1 MLRLLFTKQG
11 KAIWISHLDLM
22 RALQR
27 SFRRAGLLLKHSQ
40 GFTPHPALSIA
51 MPLSVGVSSE
61 YEIAEFELAEPAAVP
76 VVEIAGLLNPVLPQ
90 GLHVLRSYEGGMKL
104 RHLKWLNAELELI
117 YDDGCPEE
125 ALPAIRALFTQP
137 ELRVE
142 KHSKKG
148 PVSVDIQPMHRNTEI
163 TRSGENLLRIR
174 STVSAQEPT
183 LNPLLLAA
191 AVETHLPEYKPDQVR
206 CRRIMFLNEENEPFT

>member
-1 MLRLLFTKQG
+1 MYRLLFTKHG

-51 MPLSVGVSSE
+51 MPLSVGVSSDW
-61 YEIAEFELAEPAAVP
+61 EIAEFELAEPSDVPPEDIAA
-76 VVEIAGLLNPVLPQ
+76 LLNPVLPE
-90 GLHVLRSYEGGMKL
+90 GLHVSRSYAGGEKL
-104 RHLKWLNAELELI
+104 RHMKWLKAELELV
-117 YDDGCPEE
+117 YDAGCGEE
-125 ALPAIRALFTQP
+125 GAAAIRALFASP
-137 ELRVE
+137 ELWVE

-148 PVSVDIQPMHRNTEI
+148 PVTVDIQPMHRDTEV
-163 TRSGENLLRIR
+163 TRLSESVLLIR

-191 AVETHLPEYKPDQVR
+191 AVEAKLPEYKPDQVR
-206 CRRIMFLNEENEPFT
+206 CRRVCFLNEAFETFL

>member
-1 MLRLLFTKQG
+1 MYRLLFSKQG

-40 GFTPHPALSIA
+40 GFTPHPALSLA

-61 YEIAEFELAEPAAVP
+61 CEIAEFELAEPPAVP
-76 VVEIAGLLNPVLPQ
+76 VEKIAELLNPVLPE
-90 GLHVLRSYEGGMKL
+90 GLCVLRSYEGGMKL
-104 RHLKWLNAELELI
+104 RHMKWLQAGLVLI
-117 YDDGCPEE
+117 YDGGCPED
-125 ALPAIRALFTQP
+125 ALTAIRALFARP
-137 ELRVE
+137 ELPVE

-148 PVSVDIQPMHRNTEI
+148 PVTVDIQPMHRGTEVSR
-163 TRSGENLLRIR
+163 RSETELLIR

-191 AVETHLPEYKPDQVR
+191 AIETHLPLYKPDQIR
-206 CRRIMFLNEENEPFT
+206 CRRIMFLNEDNEPFT